1 MRLEDAKH
9 NALVEANA
17 AAYDSCVRE
26 QTLLITESEFH
37 SPSHTSR
44 QKLLA
49 FAKLANRT
57 SNLYLN
63 RFPHREE
70 GGSPHER

>member
-26 QTLLITESEFH
+26 QTLLINESQ
-37 SPSHTSR
+37 SSHTSR
-44 QKLLA
+44 RKLLA

-70 GGSPHER
+70 GGSRHER